1 MRTSTEINSI
11 AKIVGEEKAVELVAK
26 AGFDAWDFSM
36 TRMMKFSGRATA
48 QYDFTDHPLAQDNYL
63 DFAKR
68 LRQIGEDNGIVC
80 NQSHAPYP
88 CIVGVYERFEKFMK
102 RAIEC
107 TAVAGGEH
115 CIIHPDNFATPEEN
129 AEMYAKLLPFAK
141 EHGVKIATEN
151 MWGWDVEKDEATP
164 HACSP
169 HTNFKAHL
177 DALPDDFYVA
187 CVDIGHAEMKGT
199 LTSAVDMI
207 YTLGDKVEALH
218 IHDVDLKH
226 DNHQI
231 PFSLNVDFE
240 AVAKAL
246 RDIGYKGWYTLE
258 ACLYLEKFDETN
270 VFEGVC
276 DLHEACA
283 KFENMVTGE
292 QK

>member
-11 AKIVGEEKAVELVAK
+11 ARIVGEEKAVELVAK
-26 AGFDAWDFSM
+26 AGFEAWDFSM
-36 TRMMKFSGRATA
+36 TGMMKCSGRETLN
-48 QYDFTDHPLAQDNYL
+48 YYFTDHPLAQDNYL
-63 DFAKR
+63 DFAKK
-68 LRQIGEDNGIVC
+68 LRRIADDSGIVC
-80 NQSHAPYP
+80 NQSHAPFP
-88 CIVGVYERFEKFMK
+88 CYIAAYDRFEKFIK

-107 TAVAGGEH
+107 TAIAGGEH
-115 CIIHPDNFATPEEN
+115 CIIHPDCFSTAEQN

-151 MWGWDVEKDEATP
+151 MWGWDVENDHATP
-164 HACSP
+164 LACSP
-169 HTNFKAHL
+169 HTDFKAHL

-187 CVDIGHAEMKGT
+187 CLDIGHAEMKGT
-199 LTSAVDMI
+199 NTSAVDMI
-207 YTLGDKVEALH
+207 YTLGDKLESLH

-240 AVAKAL
+240 PVAKAL

-258 ACLYLEKFDETN
+258 AVHYLEAFDESN

-276 DLHEACA
+276 NLYDSVA
-283 KFENMVTGE
+283 KFEKMVIGE
-292 QK
+292 